1 MTTVH
6 VARKKR
12 CHRHHAL
19 ARKCSVLCESK
30 KSTREKL
37 VFTARPYSLKSQHA
51 SPGYS
56 PDTLHLPVLLHDQSR
71 RLHFPPSAL
80 LGSLEHA
87 SNELAE
93 TSIVGFSGALR
104 KINKEVLASFAG
116 KHRDCSARGSGSRL
130 VDLQV
135 SLCFCFGGWK
145 VVWASPGRLAGPA
158 LGQF

>member
-1 MTTVH
+1 MVTTVPVH

-12 CHRHHAL
+12 CHRHHAS
-19 ARKCSVLCESK
+19 AASSANPRNQ
-30 KSTREKL
+30 REKNL
-37 VFTARPYSLKSQHA
+37 YLLRDLTPQKA
-51 SPGYS
+51 SMHPL
-56 PDTLHLPVLLHDQSR
+56 DTPQTPFITQSSYTTNHGA
-71 RLHFPPSAL
+71 LISPSAL

-93 TSIVGFSGALR
+93 TPIVGVSGALR
-104 KINKEVLASFAG
+104 KVNKEVLASFAG
-116 KHRDCSARGSGSRL
+116 KHRGCSARGSGSRL

>member
-1 MTTVH
+1 MHPLDTPQTPFISQSSYTTNH
-6 VARKKR
+6 GAFI
-12 CHRHHAL
+12 
-19 ARKCSVLCESK
+19 S
-30 KSTREKL
+30 
-37 VFTARPYSLKSQHA
+37 
-51 SPGYS
+51 
-56 PDTLHLPVLLHDQSR
+56 
-71 RLHFPPSAL
+71 PSAL

-93 TSIVGFSGALR
+93 TPIVGFSGALR